1 MKQFEDMIYKSIITS
16 DGEKEFQIRYIRDE
30 NVGILTT
37 RTDKS
42 FFILDSADYWYDLIQ
57 EKYPPIMKCSC
68 KNDYFNV
75 TFQYTLRMG
84 TSDFSEI
91 NITCQCTE
99 CQKIKKLSPVEIDYS
114 PSNYLFDSPIT
125 FCKQPKIKYKT
136 YSLMGYWSDEEVKN
150 ITQYLAQNSPYI
162 YGWYWDSNDKRNI
175 KKLSMDELGNFLYK
189 ENYLAIFFSQE
200 SLDDIIMQS
209 ISNEKG
215 IFISR
220 DIWRKN
226 NIFKLNGPFL
236 VVSQGL
242 FYEMNYCS
250 EYLDKEGNVIQ
261 KSPFF
266 CELVKAFQKQSKLFL
281 KK

>member
-1 MKQFEDMIYKSIITS
+1 
-16 DGEKEFQIRYIRDE
+16 
-30 NVGILTT
+30 
-37 RTDKS
+37 
-42 FFILDSADYWYDLIQ
+42 
-57 EKYPPIMKCSC
+57 
-68 KNDYFNV
+68 
-75 TFQYTLRMG
+75 
-84 TSDFSEI
+84 
-91 NITCQCTE
+91 
-99 CQKIKKLSPVEIDYS
+99 
-114 PSNYLFDSPIT
+114 
-125 FCKQPKIKYKT
+125 
-136 YSLMGYWSDEEVKN
+136 
-150 ITQYLAQNSPYI
+150 
-162 YGWYWDSNDKRNI
+162 
-175 KKLSMDELGNFLYK
+175 MDELGNFLYK

-261 KSPFF
+261 KSPSF
-266 CELVKAFQKQSKLFL
+266 CKLVKAFQKQSKLFL